1 MPENPIHYFKTE
13 EQFPKEIDVVV
24 IGAGLGSLSAA
35 AILAK
40 NGLSVAILEQNYL
53 PGGCTSSYLRKGYI
67 FETGATT
74 LVGLD
79 EGMPLKAVM
88 DKTGIKFSA
97 EKLEV
102 PMQVHLK
109 DGQIITRYQD
119 RTKWFE
125 EAERVFGK
133 LGQRAFWNQ
142 CFHLSDFVWKT
153 SVKQKRF
160 PPQNLSDL
168 LYSAARSSPS
178 DILNA
183 RFAFKSTFQL
193 LKKHGLHNNL
203 EFVDFVN
210 EQLKITAQNNLH
222 EVNALFGATALC
234 YTNYGNYYVHGG
246 LIQLIKAF
254 TDNIAI
260 NGGKLF
266 LKTTVNQIE
275 KLGNSWKISTNKGD
289 IIAKNII
296 SGIPVNNL
304 TRLMDIALL
313 PAFLQKKTMPVSKLN
328 GAVQLGIA
336 FKSSNVNE
344 VLHHQIHHD
353 LELGFNG
360 SNSIFISYASAKDTQ
375 RAEDGIT
382 VASVSTHIS
391 DLENSKVDKEIFK
404 ENVIEKLHSVG
415 LLKRED
421 IVYSH
426 VSDPHD
432 WQDWTLREAGFVGG
446 YPQFKSV
453 LPWEMIP
460 ARLSKSLY
468 VCGDSVYPGQGI
480 PGVAL
485 SGMLSAE
492 RLLGDFS

>member
-1 MPENPIHYFKTE
+1 MAI
-13 EQFPKEIDVVV
+13 

-40 NGLSVAILEQNYL
+40 KGLSVAILEQNYL

-79 EGMPLKAVM
+79 EGMPLRAVLDM
-88 DKTGIKFSA
+88 AGIEFNA
-97 EKLEV
+97 EKLEI

-109 DGQIITRYQD
+109 NGEIITRFQN
-119 RTKWFE
+119 RGRWIE
-125 EAERVFGK
+125 EAGRVFGK
-133 LGQRAFWNQ
+133 SGQKEFWEQ
-142 CFHLSDFVWKT
+142 CFHLSDFVWNT

-168 LYSAARSSPS
+168 LYCAYKSSPG
-178 DILNA
+178 DMLNA
-183 RFAFKSTFQL
+183 RFAYKSIFQL
-193 LKKHGLHNNL
+193 LKKYELHKNR
-203 EFVDFVN
+203 EFIDFVN
-210 EQLKITAQNNLH
+210 EQLKITAQNNVY

-234 YTNYGNYYVHGG
+234 YTNYGNYYMHGG
-246 LIQLIKAF
+246 LIHLIKAF
-254 TDNIAI
+254 TDSIAI

-266 LKTTVNQIE
+266 LKTTVNHIE

-289 IIAKNII
+289 VIAKNII
-296 SGIPVNNL
+296 SGVPVNNL
-304 TRLMDIALL
+304 TKLIDGALL
-313 PAFLQKKTMPVSKLN
+313 PAFIQKKTMPVSKLN

-353 LELGFNG
+353 LELGFKG
-360 SNSIFISYASAKDTQ
+360 SNSIFISYSSTTDTQ
-375 RAEDGIT
+375 RAIQGIT
-382 VASVSTHIS
+382 LASVSTHVS
-391 DLENSKVDKEIFK
+391 DLENSKVNKEVFK
-404 ENVIEKLHSVG
+404 EKVIEKLASVG
-415 LLKRED
+415 LLKLED
-421 IVYSH
+421 IVYTH

-446 YPQFKSV
+446 YPQFQSV
-453 LPWEMIP
+453 LPWQMIP

-485 SGMLSAE
+485 SGMLAAE
-492 RLLGDFS
+492 RLLTDFN

>member
-1 MPENPIHYFKTE
+1 MPENPVHYFKTVE
-13 EQFPKEIDVVV
+13 DLPFELDVAI

-40 NGLSVAILEQNYL
+40 RGLSVAILEQNYL

-88 DKTGIKFSA
+88 DIAGIQIEA
-97 EKLEV
+97 EKLEI
-102 PMQVHLK
+102 PMLVHLK
-109 DGQIITRYQD
+109 NGETLTRYQD
-119 RTKWFE
+119 RGKWIL
-125 EAERVFGK
+125 EAERVFGQK
-133 LGQRAFWNQ
+133 GQKEFWEQ
-142 CFHLSDFVWKT
+142 CFQLSDFVWKT
-153 SVKQKRF
+153 SVKQKKF

-168 LYSAARSSPS
+168 LYCACKSSPS

-193 LKKHGLHNNL
+193 LKKHGLHENA

-210 EQLKITAQNNLH
+210 EQLKITAQNNVY

-234 YTNYGNYYVHGG
+234 YTNYGNYYMHGG

-289 IIAKNII
+289 VIAKNII
-296 SGIPVNNL
+296 SGIPVNNFK
-304 TRLMDIALL
+304 RLIDGAHL

-404 ENVIEKLHSVG
+404 KNVIEKLHSVG

-453 LPWEMIP
+453 LPWQMIP

-485 SGMLSAE
+485 SGMFAAE
-492 RLLGDFS
+492 RLISDFG

>member
-1 MPENPIHYFKTE
+1 MPENPVHYFKTE
-13 EQFPKEIDVVV
+13 EQLSTSIDVAI
-24 IGAGLGSLSAA
+24 IGAGFGSLSAA

-40 NGLSVAILEQNYL
+40 KGLSVAILEQNYL

-88 DKTGIKFSA
+88 DIADIQFKA
-97 EKLEV
+97 EKLKI
-102 PMQVHLK
+102 PMLVHLK
-109 DGQIITRYQD
+109 NGQIITRYQD
-119 RTKWFE
+119 RNLWIA
-125 EAERVFGK
+125 EAERVFGSS
-133 LGQRAFWNQ
+133 GQKEFWEQ
-142 CFHLSDFVWKT
+142 CFQLSDFVWNT
-153 SVKQKRF
+153 SVKQKKF

-168 LYSAARSSPS
+168 LYCAYKSSPS

-183 RFAFKSTFQL
+183 RFAFKSTFHL
-193 LKKHGLHNNL
+193 LKNHGLNKNP

-210 EQLKITAQNNLH
+210 EQLKITAQNNVY

-234 YTNYGNYYVHGG
+234 YTNYSNYYVHGG
-246 LIQLIKAF
+246 LIQLVKAF

-266 LKTTVNQIE
+266 LKTTVNQID
-275 KLGNSWKISTNKGD
+275 KTGNSWKLTTNKGD

-304 TRLMDIALL
+304 TRLIDEALL

-336 FKSSNVNE
+336 FKSSDVNE

-353 LELGFNG
+353 LALGFKG
-360 SNSIFISYASAKDTQ
+360 SNSIFISYASAKDNK
-375 RAEDGIT
+375 RAEEGIT
-382 VASVSTHIS
+382 VASVSTHVS
-391 DLENSKVDKEIFK
+391 DLENSMIDKELFK
-404 ENVIEKLHSVG
+404 EKVIEKLQSVG
-415 LLKRED
+415 LLKKED
-421 IVYSH
+421 IAYTH

-453 LPWEMIP
+453 LPWQMIP
-460 ARLSKSLY
+460 ARISKSLY
-468 VCGDSVYPGQGI
+468 ACGDSIYPGQGI

-485 SGMLSAE
+485 SGMLAAE
-492 RLLGDFS
+492 RLLSDFK

>member
-1 MPENPIHYFKTE
+1 MPENPVHYFKNE
-13 EQFPKEIDVVV
+13 EQLPTSVDVAI

-40 NGLSVAILEQNYL
+40 KGLSVAILEQNYL

-88 DKTGIKFSA
+88 DIAGIQLKA
-97 EKLEV
+97 EKLKI

-109 DGQIITRYQD
+109 NGKILTRFED
-119 RTKWFE
+119 RKQWIE

-133 LGQRAFWNQ
+133 RGQKEFWEQ
-142 CFHLSDFVWKT
+142 CFQLSGFVWNT

-168 LYSAARSSPS
+168 LYCAYKSSPS

-183 RFAFKSTFQL
+183 RFAFKSTFQI
-193 LKKHGLHNNL
+193 LKKYELHKNL
-203 EFVDFVN
+203 EFIDFVN
-210 EQLKITAQNNLH
+210 EQLKITAQNNVY

-254 TDNIAI
+254 TDKIAL

-266 LKTTVNQIE
+266 LKTTVIHIE
-275 KLGNSWKISTNKGD
+275 KLGNSWKISTNKGNV
-289 IIAKNII
+289 IVKNII
-296 SGIPVNNL
+296 TGIPVNNL
-304 TRLMDIALL
+304 TRLIDATLL

-328 GAVQLGIA
+328 GAVQLGLA

-353 LELGFNG
+353 LDLGFKG
-360 SNSIFISYASAKDTQ
+360 SNSIFISYASTKDTQ
-375 RAEDGIT
+375 RAEEGIT
-382 VASVSTHIS
+382 VASVSTHVS
-391 DLENSKVDKEIFK
+391 DLENSKIDKAVFK
-404 ENVIEKLHSVG
+404 EKIIEKLQSVG

-421 IVYSH
+421 IVYAH

-453 LPWEMIP
+453 LPWQMIP

-485 SGMLSAE
+485 SGMLAAE
-492 RLLGDFS
+492 RLLSDLN